1 MKTWLGIGLTLA
13 AFLTA
18 LGAPWLAPHDPL
30 RPDFAQTLKPPGAP
44 GHPFGTDQLGR
55 DLLARILHGARLA
68 LFIGGCT
75 VIVTAVV
82 GGLLGLVAGFVE
94 RWHSTVLIRLV
105 YVPLS
110 FPFILPAFTIN
121 YILGLGLR

>member
-1 MKTWLGIGLTLA
+1 MKKWLGIALTLA
-13 AFLTA
+13 ALLSA

-68 LFIGGCT
+68 LFIGGCPL
-75 VIVTAVV
+75 IVTPVLRGPLRLGAGVV
-82 GGLLGLVAGFVE
+82 G
-94 RWHSTVLIRLV
+94 RWPST
-105 YVPLS
+105 P
-110 FPFILPAFTIN
+110 
-121 YILGLGLR
+121 